1 MIFFKQK
8 IHRKIILAP
17 AKRAKPSHV
26 LVNRVFLLR
35 GSSQGAYARVG
46 ALSNIPT
53 IGLKGVLGNE
63 EANKLLLKYLHMRQ

>member
-26 LVNRVFLLR
+26 LVNRVFLLP
-35 GSSQGAYARVG
+35 GSQGAYGRVG
-46 ALSNIPT
+46 ALSHIP
-53 IGLKGVLGNE
+53 IFREQLD
-63 EANKLLLKYLHMRQ
+63 